1 MHGPPLCASTSDDFE
16 WTAVHQ
22 SGVSH
27 LKIFQLCQWSCNRF
41 FLQQQNFRTSSK
53 VEVVFFCFV
62 LFFYSPPHLPPCIIH
77 DLAAAVGL
85 LPVPWPIYRVAR
97 ESISHGRRSA
107 NSSLWSERMNPFM
120 ASAAYDSSSSSSSS
134 LSLADTGVA
143 FKSTNNL
150 NRIEYHRIE
159 LMYVVDL
166 KLGNYA
172 IT

>member
-1 MHGPPLCASTSDDFE
+1 MARHCVQVLQMTLSELRCTSLESHISKYFSSVSGAATDFSFNSRTLEPLPRWKS
-16 WTAVHQ
+16 
-22 SGVSH
+22 
-27 LKIFQLCQWSCNRF
+27 F
-41 FLQQQNFRTSSK
+41 FL
-53 VEVVFFCFV
+53 FCFV
-62 LFFYSPPHLPPCIIH
+62 FLFTPHLPPCIIH

-107 NSSLWSERMNPFM
+107 NSSLWSEHMNPFM
-120 ASAAYDSSSSSSSS
+120 ASATYDSSSRSSSS

-143 FKSTNNL
+143 FKSTNNS
-150 NRIEYHRIE
+150 NRIEYHRME